1 MAPLAMVAAVAA
13 NIIWNSRK
21 VKSQGSPWC
30 GAKWLMPY
38 QPVTLA
44 PNIRPKPTSQKTMP
58 PTQPSM

>member
-1 MAPLAMVAAVAA
+1 MVAAVAA

-21 VKSQGSPWC
+21 VKFHGGPSC

-38 QPVTLA
+38 QPVRLA
-44 PNIRPKPTSQKTMP
+44 PNIRPKPTSQKLIP